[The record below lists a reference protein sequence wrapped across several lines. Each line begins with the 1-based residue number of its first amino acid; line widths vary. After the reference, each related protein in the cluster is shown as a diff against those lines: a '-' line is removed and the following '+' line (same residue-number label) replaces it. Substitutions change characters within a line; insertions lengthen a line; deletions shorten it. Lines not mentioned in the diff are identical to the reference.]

1 MESAFLLLG
10 TNLGDRLQN
19 LESARQKL
27 HALGVISGA
36 SRVYETEP
44 WGISEQPSFYNQ
56 AVRLET
62 NLSPD
67 SLLKELKNIEA
78 VCGRTEAFR
87 WGPRV
92 MDIDILLFGQLI
104 QRSDSLSIPHPKLS
118 ERRFALAP
126 LNEIA
131 PDVSEPISGKMVRD
145 LLKACTDNLEVFPIR
160 QTTPPGA

>member
-19 LESARQKL
+19 LEFARQKL
-27 HALGVISGA
+27 RALGILSGA

-62 NLSPD
+62 GLSPD

-78 VCGRTEAFR
+78 VCGRTETTR
-87 WGPRV
+87 WGPRIL
-92 MDIDILLFGQLI
+92 DIDILLFGQLI
-104 QRSDSLSIPHPKLS
+104 HRSESLNIPHPKLS
-118 ERRFALAP
+118 ERRFALAS

-131 PDVSEPISGKMVRD
+131 PDVTEPVSGKLVRD
-145 LLKACTDNLEVFPIR
+145 LLKVCTDNLEVYPIR
-160 QTTPPGA
+160 QTTPPES